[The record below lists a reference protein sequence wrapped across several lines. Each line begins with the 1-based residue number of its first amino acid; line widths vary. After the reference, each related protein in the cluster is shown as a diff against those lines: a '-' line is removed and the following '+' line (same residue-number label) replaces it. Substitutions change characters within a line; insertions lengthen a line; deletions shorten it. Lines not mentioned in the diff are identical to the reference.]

1 MLTRLVCLL
10 IGYGCG
16 LFQTGYFYGKK
27 KEFDLRAHGSGNT
40 GMTNALR
47 TMGKKAGAV
56 VFLGDVLKCIL
67 AMVIVW
73 AIYRNIS
80 YLPIK
85 LLELYAAFGA
95 VIGHDFPFYLKFKG
109 GKGMSCTA
117 GLCIGIYP
125 LIALPAA
132 AVFLLPVILT
142 KYISLGSCLVSAAI
156 PVISA
161 VYIKTGIINLPP
173 QSAAEFVAV
182 TVIVGVINIVR
193 HRANIKR
200 LLSGTENKFH
210 ESNREK

>member
-10 IGYGCG
+10 IGYVCG

-27 KEFDLRAHGSGNT
+27 KEFDLRSHGSGNT

-47 TMGKKAGAV
+47 TMGIKAGAI
-56 VFLGDVLKCIL
+56 VFIGDVLKCVL
-67 AMVIVW
+67 AIVIVW

-80 YLPIK
+80 AVPVK

-95 VIGHDFPFYLKFKG
+95 ILGHDFPFYLKFKG

-125 LIALPAA
+125 IIALPAA
-132 AVFLLPVILT
+132 VVFLIPVILT
-142 KYISLGSCLVSAAI
+142 KYISLGSCLVSVFI

-161 VYIKTGIINLPP
+161 VFIKTGIINLPP
-173 QSAAEFVAV
+173 SNAIEFVTV
-182 TVIVGVINIVR
+182 TAIVGIINIVR

-200 LLSGTENKFH
+200 LLSGTENKF
-210 ESNREK
+210 R